1 MRHTNQAFEGL
12 LAGENLFVV
21 FPILE
26 LLILLACIIDLP
38 GLLAVPGLAFVF
50 CR

>member
-1 MRHTNQAFEGL
+1 L

-26 LLILLACIIDLP
+26 LLILLACITDLP
-38 GLLAVPGLAFVF
+38 VFEAVPGLALVF
-50 CR
+50 CW